1 MLATFRVVDVNESC
15 CNDAAMTRIEEIM
28 YPQPGDGEIFSAEK
42 AFGQAGPFELEI
54 GCGKGTFL
62 LRRAKEHPDIRM
74 LGIEWAN
81 KYYQYTA
88 DRMARWGIKNVRV
101 MRTDA
106 SDFVINHLDE
116 QCLSALHIFHPDPWP
131 KARHHKRRLIQ
142 APFINAAIRA
152 LVPGGRWS
160 IQTDHA
166 EYFEWITERME
177 QAMGI
182 EKVEYDDP
190 QFGIVEATAQ
200 TNFEIK
206 YRKEGRAIYSLA
218 FRKTQ

>member
-1 MLATFRVVDVNESC
+1 
-15 CNDAAMTRIEEIM
+15 
-28 YPQPGDGEIFSAEK
+28 
-42 AFGQAGPFELEI
+42 
-54 GCGKGTFL
+54 
-62 LRRAKEHPDIRM
+62 
-74 LGIEWAN
+74 
-81 KYYQYTA
+81 
-88 DRMARWGIKNVRV
+88 MARWGIKNVRV

-116 QCLSALHIFHPDPWP
+116 QCLGALHIFHPDPWP